1 MTPAARYAAAIDV
14 LDNILNGQA
23 AEAALLKWAR
33 GNRYAGSKDRAA
45 VRDHV
50 FDCLRA
56 KASFAAKGGGQT
68 GRAIIAGY
76 LLAEN
81 ADLDEVFSGQ
91 GYAAETLDDA
101 ELALLSP
108 ESDAVDLPDWLLS
121 KLRNSVSADFAKILL
136 RFRQRANVFLRVNTR
151 KADIKD
157 VVKALDNIGISTS
170 KVIGISTALCVTSG
184 ARQVSRSAPF
194 LSGDVELQDASSQ
207 KACLMLGAADGETLL
222 DYCAGGG
229 GKSLALAALGYA
241 VSAHDVNPTRMK
253 DIAARA
259 DRAGVSIP
267 QVEDI
272 SEQFGTVVVDAPCS
286 GSGTWR
292 RTPDAKWRLTEQDLA
307 DLVNLQREIIQKAQ
321 SHARTRFVYM
331 TCSMLRDENEEQVAF
346 VEASLPEWTC
356 VRQERFA
363 MDQVGDGFFCAIFE
377 RS

>member
-14 LDNILNGQA
+14 LDNILDGQA
-23 AEAALLKWAR
+23 AEVALLKWAR

-45 VRDHV
+45 VRDYV

-68 GRAIIAGY
+68 GRAIIAGC
-76 LLAEN
+76 LLAQN
-81 ADLDEVFSGQ
+81 VDLNEVFSGQ
-91 GYAAETLDDA
+91 GYAAEPLDDA
-101 ELALLSP
+101 ERALLSP
-108 ESDAVDLPDWLLS
+108 DADAVDLPDWLLS
-121 KLRNSVSADFAKILL
+121 KFRDSVGADFAKISL
-136 RFRQRANVFLRVNTR
+136 RFRQRADVFLRVNTR
-151 KADIKD
+151 KSDIKN
-157 VVKALDNIGISTS
+157 VSEAFDNIGISTS
-170 KVIGISTALCVTSG
+170 PVIGVSTALCVNSG
-184 ARQVSRSAPF
+184 ARQVGRSGPF
-194 LSGDVELQDASSQ
+194 LSGDVEFQDASSQ
-207 KACLMLGAADGETLL
+207 KACLMLGASDGETLL

-241 VSAHDVNPTRMK
+241 VSAHDVNPKRMK

-259 DRAGVSIP
+259 ARAGVSIP
-267 QVEDI
+267 QVNDI
-272 SEQFGTVVVDAPCS
+272 REQFGTVVIDAPCS

-307 DLVNLQREIIQKAQ
+307 DFVRLQRDIIQHAQ
-321 SHARTRFVYM
+321 SHARTRFAYM
-331 TCSMLRDENEEQVAF
+331 TCSVLSDENEDQVAF
-346 VEASLPEWTC
+346 VEASMPEWTC